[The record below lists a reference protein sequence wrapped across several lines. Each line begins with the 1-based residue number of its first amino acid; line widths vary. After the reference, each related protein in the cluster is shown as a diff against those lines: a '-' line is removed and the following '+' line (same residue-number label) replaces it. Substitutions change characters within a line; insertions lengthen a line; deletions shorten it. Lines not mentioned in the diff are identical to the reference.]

1 MKIVLSGGCT
11 SLFLSDEQDIRR
23 LCKEIN
29 LTDSETEEVLN
40 NFGNY
45 LGILEKIRAALQ
57 IQRKLLVEKTELETK
72 IASLNYSNYELYMAA
87 HTNAIAISGI
97 LGEARIKGIIIPGS
111 EMREINR
118 ILDDYLIIR
127 RD

>member
-1 MKIVLSGGCT
+1 MVLNGGCA

-23 LCKEIN
+23 LCREIN
-29 LTDSETEEVLN
+29 LTDSETEWVLN
-40 NFGNY
+40 NPGKY
-45 LGILEKIRAALQ
+45 LGILAKIRAALQ
-57 IQRKLLVEKTELETK
+57 IHRKLLVEKTELETK

-97 LGEARIKGIIIPGS
+97 LGEARIKGIMIPGS
-111 EMREINR
+111 EMSQINR